1 MCLDE
6 EAVERG
12 LLSTVAFLLLLVSLF
27 GKVSCFMLT
36 IRFFDELA
44 ADEEDMD
51 EVMDKSSESKEFD
64 TTERFSMLFETL
76 DLPFWYC

>member
-6 EAVERG
+6 EAVDRG